1 MRNRHLIAK
10 DDSLHEDSHS
20 VDLND
25 SEIADHMANA
35 EPQTNAADEVLTAVE
50 EYVLAGSTSI
60 GLVLLGEQFAA
71 IKIRAMDRMNE
82 ERGES

>member
-10 DDSLHEDSHS
+10 DDSLHEDTYS
-20 VDLND
+20 VDLSD
-25 SEIADHMANA
+25 AEIADHMADA

-60 GLVLLGEQFAA
+60 GLILLGDQLAA
-71 IKIRAMDRMNE
+71 IKIRAMEQINE
-82 ERGES
+82 EREES